1 MGARPRRSGTRLLVW
16 AGLQAALCLPASALD
31 EGIWVVAGSFRDVN
45 NANFQSAAVARAT
58 AAVRRCGLS
67 PFNDFSGKFM
77 FEEGYDVVVVG
88 PYRTRQEADRVLA
101 RLRPC
106 VPDDYLKRGRY
117 LGE

>member
-1 MGARPRRSGTRLLVW
+1 
-16 AGLQAALCLPASALD
+16 
-31 EGIWVVAGSFRDVN
+31 
-45 NANFQSAAVARAT
+45 
-58 AAVRRCGLS
+58 
-67 PFNDFSGKFM
+67 M

-106 VPDDYLKRGRY
+106 VPDAYLKRGRY